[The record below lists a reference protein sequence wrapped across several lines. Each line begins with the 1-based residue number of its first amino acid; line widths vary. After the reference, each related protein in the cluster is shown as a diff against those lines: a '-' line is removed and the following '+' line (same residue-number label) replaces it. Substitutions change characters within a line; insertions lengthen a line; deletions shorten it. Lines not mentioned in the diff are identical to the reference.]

1 VEFSLWVAFLFVNL
15 FVVLAIT
22 LGVLYGKAH
31 VNGKSLSTL
40 LCPDKA
46 PAWFQYC
53 LFFANTREGLPIPT
67 SNTIVQNILEN
78 YIPTAIAT
86 LIEPMWILINR
97 LLCLLQPLEELQ
109 DCNAKADRSI
119 DANYNSLPPQ
129 LVVFQALK
137 SKHFVLAAVCAM
149 ALLANVLAVAF
160 SGLFNQDLTEVRR
173 PTAFQP
179 PYEFQFV
186 PINGSII
193 PKPSID
199 SSPVFANGAYRGG
212 DGLEQFLVAE
222 SNYTRN
228 TSLPSWTDDNMFY
241 TPLFAEGTNN
251 SEVNATQFEG
261 KTRAIGAALD
271 CVQLERGSNID
282 FGFQAVTWDRSD
294 LIETSLNLTIPTDS
308 GNVRCFSG
316 KITVVPGAYNRC
328 VSGRNSVEFVRMLGP
343 RVNATQHEI
352 NTCMGSVV
360 LGWLREP
367 QGTCALGRNI
377 TFRAENTLLIHC
389 RPHLMTGRAMIHV
402 DSNGRLQSPG
412 VVDMLDKNS
421 TTNSQNIFS
430 TDPINLVGQSNG
442 YIFQDTDSLYHNDS
456 FDNDFINHF
465 AVKATN
471 SHRLVDPNQPL
482 PTFEEVLIPINKA
495 YSKLFAIWLGINKN
509 NLLVPVSDT
518 NATQIQGSRLDQE
531 RRIFLSTTM
540 FIISEAILCTYALVA
555 IWVYIRRPG
564 QYLARLPTSIA
575 SIIALFAAS
584 VAVQD
589 MQDTSHLDRK
599 GRARFLKDLDARYGY
614 GSFIGGGDGRVHI
627 GIEKTP
633 LVVKPR
639 AKSTWLEQRM
649 PLLRKRSMV

>member
-1 VEFSLWVAFLFVNL
+1 VAFLFVNL

-31 VNGKSLSTL
+31 VNGKSLGTL
-40 LCPDKA
+40 YNKA

-109 DCNAKADRSI
+109 DCNATANRSI

-129 LVVFQALK
+129 LVLFQALK

-149 ALLANVLAVAF
+149 ALLANVLAVSF
-160 SGLFNQDLTEVRR
+160 SGLFNQDLTEIRR

-186 PINGSII
+186 PINGSVV
-193 PKPSID
+193 PKQNLGSPSI
-199 SSPVFANGAYRGG
+199 SAYGAYRGG

-241 TPLFAEGTNN
+241 TPLFSEGINN
-251 SEVNATQFEG
+251 KEANATHFEG
-261 KTRAIGAALD
+261 KTSAFGAALD
-271 CVQLERGSNID
+271 CVQLKRGSKMD
-282 FGFQAVTWDRSD
+282 FGFQAATWDQAD

-316 KITVVPGAYNRC
+316 KITVVPGGNNQC
-328 VSGRNSVEFVRMLGP
+328 VSGPSSVEFVRMLGP
-343 RVNATQHEI
+343 RVNATQHETT
-352 NTCMGSVV
+352 TCMGSVV

-367 QGTCALGRNI
+367 QGTCSLGRNI
-377 TFRAENTLLIHC
+377 TFREESTLLIHC
-389 RPHLMTGRAMIHV
+389 RPHLLAGSARIRV
-402 DSNGRLQSPG
+402 DLNGRLQSPA
-412 VVDMLDKNS
+412 VIDTLDKNI
-421 TTNSQNIFS
+421 TKNSQNLFS

-442 YIFQDTDSLYHNDS
+442 YIFQSTDSQYHNDS

-465 AVKATN
+465 AIKGAN
-471 SHRLVDPNQPL
+471 SRRLVDPNQPL
-482 PTFEEVLIPINKA
+482 PTFEEVLGPINKA

-509 NLLVPVSDT
+509 NLFVPVPDANVSS
-518 NATQIQGSRLDQE
+518 IQGLRMDQE

-540 FIISEAILCTYALVA
+540 FIISEAILCTYVFVA

-599 GRARFLKDLDARYGY
+599 GRARFLKDLDSRYGY

-649 PLLRKRSMV
+649 PLLRKRSIH